1 MLELK
6 VDWPKMHKSG
16 QVFESDRKFDQ
27 PILMEQMRHIN
38 ILRNIQVCL
47 DEILVISK
55 GAR

>member
-1 MLELK
+1 
-6 VDWPKMHKSG
+6 MHKSG